1 MAYRKVE
8 EVYPITTKVHPDG
21 NAEVYITPSDIE
33 SHTPPKDMD
42 SFNRFMTGQ
51 TMYMEGYYPGD
62 VEQWLNNRPNLD

>member
-1 MAYRKVE
+1 MRKVE

-21 NAEVYITPSDIE
+21 NKQVYITPADIE

-42 SFNRFMTGQ
+42 SFYRFMTGQ

-62 VEQWLNNRPNLD
+62 VERWLNNQPKLD